1 MSRVYKPVPFAHQ
14 KNATDHNLTGADW
27 RGGIDTINKKTPTN
41 RVLTYCATGEALI
54 FLSGLPEPTGND
66 NLIQTIIQVLI
77 GIATIYKILKDRNDK
92 KN

>member
-1 MSRVYKPVPFAHQ
+1 MSRIYKPVPFAHQ
-14 KNATDHNLTGADW
+14 KSATDYNLTRPEWAGN
-27 RGGIDTINKKTPTN
+27 DTINKKTATN

-92 KN
+92 KL